1 MSKFTDGDVP
11 YEYRPLGAW
20 KYFWLE
26 VLFGIP
32 FIGLIFTIVFACGA
46 SGNNLTWSFNRCTG
60 VLTISGTG
68 AMADWG
74 AEADV
79 PWYKYRESITPIVLP
94 VDLTHIGANAF
105 YGCAMTKI
113 DIPAAVRTFGTRA
126 FFSSSLQEICIP
138 EGVTTLLHSSF
149 LPKQ

>member
-46 SGNNLTWSFNRCTG
+46 SGNKNLTNFARSRFCVLALVLIICGIAFAIAAATG
-60 VLTISGTG
+60 GI
-68 AMADWG
+68 A
-74 AEADV
+74 
-79 PWYKYRESITPIVLP
+79 SI
-94 VDLTHIGANAF
+94 
-105 YGCAMTKI
+105 
-113 DIPAAVRTFGTRA
+113 FGY
-126 FFSSSLQEICIP
+126 FSA
-138 EGVTTLLHSSF
+138 
-149 LPKQ
+149 